1 MEKDT
6 KKETYTISALAEE
19 FDISTRSIRF
29 YEEKNLISP
38 QRTEGNQRFYTR
50 RDRARL
56 KLILR
61 GKRFG
66 YSLDEIAEIIG
77 MTDIDIDEEEQIKK
91 TLKFGKKRLDE
102 LRERIHELT
111 MLEQDLATFQER
123 IQQRLDELNTS
134 RKLPVEEVSI
144 HRTVSRR
151 FPPGVRRRFN
161 KTFIAPHRHP
171 VTAGPELAMATFRFG
186 ALFCKAGLSLRRL

>member
-1 MEKDT
+1 MILRIKRNMEKED
-6 KKETYTISALAEE
+6 KKSTYTISALAEE

-38 QRTEGNQRFYTR
+38 QRTDGNQRFYTR

-66 YSLDEIAEIIG
+66 YSLEEIAEIIG

-111 MLEQDLATFQER
+111 LLEQDLTTFQEK
-123 IQQRLDELNTS
+123 IQSRLEELDKS
-134 RKLPVEEVSI
+134 K
-144 HRTVSRR
+144 
-151 FPPGVRRRFN
+151 G
-161 KTFIAPHRHP
+161 
-171 VTAGPELAMATFRFG
+171 
-186 ALFCKAGLSLRRL
+186 

>member
-1 MEKDT
+1 MEKED
-6 KKETYTISALAEE
+6 KKDTYTISVLAEE

-38 QRTEGNQRFYTR
+38 QRTDGNQRFYTR

-66 YSLDEIAEIIG
+66 YSLEEIAEIIG
-77 MTDIDIDEEEQIKK
+77 MTDIDIDEEEQISKA
-91 TLKFGKKRLDE
+91 LKFGRKRLDE

-111 MLEQDLATFQER
+111 LLEQDLTTFQEK
-123 IQQRLDELNTS
+123 IQNRLEELDKS
-134 RKLPVEEVSI
+134 K
-144 HRTVSRR
+144 
-151 FPPGVRRRFN
+151 G
-161 KTFIAPHRHP
+161 
-171 VTAGPELAMATFRFG
+171 
-186 ALFCKAGLSLRRL
+186 